1 MKLSDSAH
9 RFVIHWGE
17 MGAAWG
23 VNRTMAQVHALLFF
37 HGQPMHAEDICQ
49 TLSVAR
55 SHVSNSLKEL
65 LNWKL
70 ISTTQVLGDRRTYY
84 HSLSDVWTLFR
95 SIVAGRKQ
103 REFDPTVAMLRE
115 LVQAP
120 EFAGEAAISQQR
132 VRDTLALMNTLESWA
147 EELLRMSPG
156 SLEKLLYVGARIQ
169 KLTRGKGRQST
180 HEPA

>member
-1 MKLSDSAH
+1 MKLSATAH

-23 VNRTMAQVHALLFF
+23 ANRTMAQVHALLFF
-37 HGQPMHAEDICQ
+37 HGQPLHAEDICQ

-55 SHVSNSLKEL
+55 SNVSNSLKEL

-70 ISTTQVLGDRRTYY
+70 ISTTQVLGDRRMYY
-84 HSLSDVWTLFR
+84 QSSADVWALFGN
-95 SIVAGRKQ
+95 IVAGRKQ
-103 REFDPTVAMLRE
+103 REFDPTVHLLRE

-120 EFAGEAAISQQR
+120 EFTHEPAVSQQR
-132 VRDTLALMNTLESWA
+132 VHDTLALMNTLESWA
-147 EELLRMSPG
+147 DELLRMSPG

-169 KLTRGKGRQST
+169 KLTRGKKETST
-180 HEPA
+180 HEPT

>member
-1 MKLSDSAH
+1 MKLSATAQ

-37 HGQPMHAEDICQ
+37 HGQPLHAEDICH

-70 ISTTQVLGDRRTYY
+70 ISTTHVLGDRRTYY
-84 HSLSDVWTLFR
+84 QSSADVWALFR

-103 REFDPTVAMLRE
+103 REFDPTVYMLRE

-120 EFAGEAAISQQR
+120 EFAHEASVSQKR
-132 VRDTLALMNTLESWA
+132 VRDTLELMNTLESWTD
-147 EELLRMSPG
+147 ELLRMSPA
-156 SLEKLLYVGARIQ
+156 SLAKLLDVGARIQ
-169 KLTRGKGRQST
+169 KLARGKSAQST
-180 HEPA
+180 PPST

>member
-1 MKLSDSAH
+1 MKLSDTAQ

-84 HSLSDVWTLFR
+84 HSISEVWTLF
-95 SIVAGRKQ
+95 STIVAGRKQ
-103 REFDPTVAMLRE
+103 REFDPTVRLLRE

-120 EFAGEAAISQQR
+120 ELSGESALSQQR
-132 VRDTLALMNTLESWA
+132 VRDTLALMNTLESWT
-147 EELLRMSPG
+147 EELLRMPPS
-156 SLEKLLYVGARIQ
+156 SLEKLLSIGARLQ
-169 KLTRGKGRQST
+169 KLARGKKET
-180 HEPA
+180 TAP